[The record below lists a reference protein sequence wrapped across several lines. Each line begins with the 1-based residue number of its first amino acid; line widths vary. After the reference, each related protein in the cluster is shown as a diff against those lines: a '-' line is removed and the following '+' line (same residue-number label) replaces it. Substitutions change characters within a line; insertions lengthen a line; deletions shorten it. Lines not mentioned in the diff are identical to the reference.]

1 MDPLPPN
8 DPNRNVNNG
17 QMQGKADPRQDGGAE
32 MDTIGN
38 LQDQPIVVVMFLIG
52 FATWLLQ
59 ERCSC

>member
-17 QMQGKADPRQDGGAE
+17 QSQGKADPRQDGGAE
-32 MDTIGN
+32 LDVIGN

-52 FATWLLQ
+52 FAAWLLQ
-59 ERCSC
+59 ERCLC